1 MKKAKKILY
10 PIYKLF
16 IPLIIIIIISSY
28 LSSIFEIVDY
38 NGNGFLLKLSEI
50 TFGHPRRVASFILFV
65 SQLSVVRCYNSKKE
79 FAPTDLY
86 GNYPIFIYNVA
97 FYLLGF
103 KIVNLKMKPIP
114 LQFKLLHQKN
124 FDLIDDTYY
133 SPDEFD
139 YDVSYF
145 GKLDYNSKQINIIV
159 ADTYIINEDMIK
171 KTILKN
177 YTIKID
183 RVGQVGVRTNS
194 KNLINILIN
203 EIQKNKSTCKE
214 FNLFLSTPASINKSI
229 YQQVFQTGGRD
240 KFKLNIYQ
248 QDNKN
253 NYLFNENPVTISLG

>member
-10 PIYKLF
+10 PIIKVL
-16 IPLIIIIIISSY
+16 IPLIIIIIFSIY
-28 LSSIFEIVDY
+28 LSSIFKITDY
-38 NGNGFLLKLSEI
+38 KGNGFLLKFSEI
-50 TFGHPRRVASFILFV
+50 TFGHPRRVAFVILFV
-65 SQLSVVRCYNSKKE
+65 IQLSMVRYYNTKKE

-86 GNYPIFIYNVA
+86 GNYPIFIYNIA

-124 FDLIDDTYY
+124 FDFIDDTEY

-139 YDVSYF
+139 YDVSYL
-145 GKLDYNSKQINIIV
+145 GKLDSKAKQINIII
-159 ADTYIINEDMIK
+159 ADTYIINENMIEK
-171 KTILKN
+171 SILKN

-183 RVGQVGVRTNS
+183 RMGQVGVRTNS
-194 KNLINILIN
+194 KKLINILIK
-203 EIQKNKSTCKE
+203 EIQKSKSKCGE
-214 FNLFLSTPASINKSI
+214 FNLFLSTPASINRSI

-253 NYLFNENPVTISLG
+253 NFIFNDKPVTISLG

>member
-10 PIYKLF
+10 PIYKVF
-16 IPLIIIIIISSY
+16 IPLIIIIIISIC
-28 LSSIFEIVDY
+28 LSSIFKITDY
-38 NGNGFLLKLSEI
+38 DGNGFLLKLSEI
-50 TFGHPRRVASFILFV
+50 TFGHPRRVAFIILIGI
-65 SQLSVVRCYNSKKE
+65 QLSAVRCYNAKKE

-86 GNYPIFIYNVA
+86 GNYPIIIYNVA

-124 FDLIDDTYY
+124 FNFIDDTYY
-133 SPDEFD
+133 SPNEFD
-139 YDVSYF
+139 YNVSYF
-145 GKLDYNSKQINIIV
+145 GKIDNNTKQINIIIS
-159 ADTYIINEDMIK
+159 DTYVINENMIK
-171 KTILKN
+171 KSISKN

-194 KNLINILIN
+194 KKLIDILIN

-240 KFKLNIYQ
+240 EFILNIYQ

-253 NYLFNENPVTISLG
+253 NFIFNDKPVTISLE